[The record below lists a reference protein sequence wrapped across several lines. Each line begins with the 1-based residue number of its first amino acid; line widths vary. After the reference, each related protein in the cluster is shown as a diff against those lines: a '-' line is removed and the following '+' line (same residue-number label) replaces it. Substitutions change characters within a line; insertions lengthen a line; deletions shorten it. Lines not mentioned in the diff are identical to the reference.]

1 MSLQIGYVDNN
12 GHPRIT
18 IQVRGTHQTEFLEID
33 ALVDT
38 GFTGFLML
46 PIAQALPL
54 GLALY
59 GTGDYN
65 LADGSPISCFLA
77 EGTIQVR
84 PPSRIIANAEMLPD
98 HATMLKG
105 IQHENITGVVVLG
118 GDDAL
123 VGMEFIKGLKKW
135 LLVGSVVLLIDDD
148 AIKISGSPRDPP
160 ASDPPTSVE
169 SEKSN

>member
-1 MSLQIGYVDNN
+1 MSTQIGYVDPN
-12 GHPRIT
+12 GHPRVT
-18 IQVRGTHQTEFLEID
+18 IHIRGTHPTEFAQVD

-77 EGTIQVR
+77 EGTIEVR
-84 PPSRIIANAEMLPD
+84 RPSLMPKFRAKRDANPGPPDQEIDAVSLFEP
-98 HATMLKG
+98 
-105 IQHENITGVVVLG
+105 ESVTGVVVLG

-123 VGMEFIKGLKKW
+123 VGMEFIRGLKKW
-135 LLVGSVVLLIDDD
+135 LLVGSAVVLLD
-148 AIKISGSPRDPP
+148 
-160 ASDPPTSVE
+160 
-169 SEKSN
+169 EKDMPFEGTQDNPVA

>member
-1 MSLQIGYVDNN
+1 MSTQIGYVDPN

-18 IQVRGTHQTEFLEID
+18 IHIRGTHPTEFVEID

-46 PIAQALPL
+46 PIAKALPL

-59 GTGDYN
+59 GTGDYT

-77 EGTIQVR
+77 EGTIEIR
-84 PPSRIIANAEMLPD
+84 PPSQSLTLTAKTPPPANPAPIVQPESV
-98 HATMLKG
+98 
-105 IQHENITGVVVLG
+105 TGVVVLA

-123 VGMEFIKGLKKW
+123 VGMEFIRALKKW
-135 LLVGSVVLLIDDD
+135 LLVGSAVLLIDND
-148 AIKISGSPRDPP
+148 AITLPIVTIS
-160 ASDPPTSVE
+160 T
-169 SEKSN
+169 

>member
-1 MSLQIGYVDNN
+1 MSLQVGYVDND

-18 IQVRGTHQTEFLEID
+18 IHIRGTHPTEVLEVD

-46 PIAQALPL
+46 PVMQALPL

-77 EGTIQVR
+77 QGTIEVR
-84 PPSRIIANAEMLPD
+84 PPSQPPSFVPPAQPLPPP
-98 HATMLKG
+98 AGLTVMQPET
-105 IQHENITGVVVLG
+105 IEGVVVLG
-118 GDDAL
+118 GDDPL
-123 VGMEFIKGLKKW
+123 VGMEFIRGLKKW
-135 LLVGSVVLLIDDD
+135 LLVGSAVILVDDHIFPLHP
-148 AIKISGSPRDPP
+148 APP
-160 ASDPPTSVE
+160 KPVQS
-169 SEKSN
+169 